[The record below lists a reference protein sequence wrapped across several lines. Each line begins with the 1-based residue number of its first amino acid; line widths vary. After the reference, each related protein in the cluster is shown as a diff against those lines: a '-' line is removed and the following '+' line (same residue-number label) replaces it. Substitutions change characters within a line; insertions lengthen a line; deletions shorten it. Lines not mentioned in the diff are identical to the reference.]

1 MRISYSQAGA
11 VLGALIVLLI
21 VTIGFYSTLLVAAG
35 AVVGYVIG
43 QTLSGRVEINVNT
56 RRTAQ

>member
-11 VLGALIVLLI
+11 VLGALVVLLF

-43 QTLSGRVEINVNT
+43 QLLTGSLEIHIT
-56 RRTAQ
+56 PRRTA